1 VTFDGEAAPAV
12 ARMVATVA
20 GHTILTATNADV
32 TIYESN
38 ALLKLNHRN
47 GSSHSPTFSCNSSM
61 AQPGTEEGGN
71 HGLS

>member
-20 GHTILTATNADV
+20 GHTILTVTNADV

-38 ALLKLNHRN
+38 ALLELNHRN
-47 GSSHSPTFSCNSSM
+47 GSSRSPIFSCNSSM
-61 AQPGTEEGGN
+61 A
-71 HGLS
+71 